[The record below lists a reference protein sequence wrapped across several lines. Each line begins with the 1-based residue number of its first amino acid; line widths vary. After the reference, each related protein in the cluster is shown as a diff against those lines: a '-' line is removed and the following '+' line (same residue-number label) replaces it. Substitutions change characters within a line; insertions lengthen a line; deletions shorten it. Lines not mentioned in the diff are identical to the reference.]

1 MTSKSARGVTLLEML
16 VALVIFGIVAAVLYG
31 TFTRTLESR
40 DYAVSR
46 ADVFARARMA
56 FDWLEQDLKGSL
68 SVGTYPAGRPRFLS
82 AGNGENETAD
92 LPLLDLTVRTTRRSA
107 VIDADRDDAPGA
119 VLVDQSRVV
128 YRVEESED
136 GEDLAPPPRAGGGAI
151 ANGPRYLVRYELRP
165 PLGDDDDLD
174 SALRTVLVR
183 GLARIEFR
191 FVDRGAEL
199 ERWEPEETTSL
210 RSLGPRLVDIR
221 LELFDADG
229 RTTELSTTVLIP
241 LGGRGG

>member
-1 MTSKSARGVTLLEML
+1 ML

-68 SVGTYPAGRPRFLS
+68 SVGTYPAGKPRFLS
-82 AGNGENETAD
+82 AGSGENETAD
-92 LPLLDLTVRTTRRSA
+92 LPLLDLTVRTMRRSA
-107 VIDADRDDAPGA
+107 VIGADRDDAPGA

-136 GEDLAPPPRAGGGAI
+136 GNDLAPPARGGAS
-151 ANGPRYLVRYELRP
+151 ARADGPLYLVRYELRP
-165 PLGDDDDLD
+165 PLADDEDLA

-183 GLARIEFR
+183 GLASVDLR

-210 RSLGPRLVDIR
+210 RSLGPRLVEIR

>member
-1 MTSKSARGVTLLEML
+1 VTSKGARGVTLLEML
-16 VALVIFGIVAAVLYG
+16 VALVIFGVVAAVLYG
-31 TFTRTLESR
+31 TFTQTLESR

-56 FDWLEQDLKGSL
+56 LDWLEQDLKGSL
-68 SVGTYPAGRPRFLS
+68 SVGAFPVGKPRFLS
-82 AGNGENETAD
+82 SGNGENQTPD

-107 VIDADRDDAPGA
+107 TIGADRDDAPGA
-119 VLVDQSRVV
+119 VLIDQSRVV
-128 YRVEESED
+128 YRVEDSED
-136 GEDLAPPPRAGGGAI
+136 GEDLDAAPRARDGAS
-151 ANGPRYLVRYELRP
+151 ADGPQYLVRYELRP
-165 PLGDDDDLD
+165 PLADDDDLD
-174 SALRTVLVR
+174 SALRTVLVK
-183 GLARIEFR
+183 GLARIDLR

-221 LELFDADG
+221 LELFDSDG
-229 RTTELSTTVLIP
+229 RTTELSTIVLIP